1 MEIGENENFDNL
13 DKWVKNA
20 IRNDFMSY
28 VDKGGFD
35 YKKDLT
41 EIAKQFKHTTSCI
54 KKLTTL
60 VNIEQEKSQYLEEAI
75 RFQSKQI
82 ESICRE
88 IIFLKGD

>member
-13 DKWVKNA
+13 EKWIKNSIA
-20 IRNDFMSY
+20 KDFMSY
-28 VDKGGFD
+28 VDNGGFG

-41 EIAKQFKHTTSCI
+41 EIAKQFKHTTQCI

-60 VNIEQEKSQYLEEAI
+60 VSIEREKSQFLEGAI

-88 IIFLKGD
+88 IIELKGE